1 MVLVLRKAK
10 ATLVQHLFHAPGD
23 IMKLFIILGSLS
35 AFLGV
40 GLGAFGAHGLK
51 TRVPPEMLTVWETA
65 VLYHLVHALGLLLIG
80 ILCHLMPEV
89 ALVRNAGWALLAGT
103 LLFSGSLYV
112 LVLTGV
118 KPLGMITP
126 LGGIAFLAGWL
137 LLAIAA
143 WQSFN

>member
-1 MVLVLRKAK
+1 
-10 ATLVQHLFHAPGD
+10 
-23 IMKLFIILGSLS
+23 MKLFIILGSMS

>member
-1 MVLVLRKAK
+1 MKIFVL
-10 ATLVQHLFHAPGD
+10 
-23 IMKLFIILGSLS
+23 LGSIS

-40 GLGAFGAHGLK
+40 ALGAFGAHGLK
-51 TRVPPEMLTVWETA
+51 AKVTPDMLNVWETG

-80 ILCHLMPEV
+80 ILCHLMPDV
-89 ALVRNAGWALLAGT
+89 SLLRNAGWAILLGT

-126 LGGIAFLAGWL
+126 LGGVAFLAGWL
-137 LLAIAA
+137 LLAMGA
-143 WQSFN
+143 WQYPG